1 MPTSRFTTTALAWV
15 LLLFLTACTAP
26 PPAETPTSGSATPAP
41 AMTPTGAS
49 GEDTGTITGSLSY
62 PSDGVPALLVYA
74 INTTNPDIFYSTR
87 TTSGDT
93 TFTIPNVEPG
103 DYHVVAY
110 LADAPDA
117 GLAGGYSEMVP
128 CGLTVECT
136 DHSLI
141 PVPVAAGETVEEVQ
155 VHDWYAPEGAFP
167 PRPDAPAAGGA
178 ATATS
183 GDTPASDS
191 LLAGY
196 EDALIMA
203 VTSRNYDMM
212 QNLMG
217 NPFTITGWRSS
228 GTTWAPTNA
237 AEQLRTRFY
246 GPENDVTFPEP
257 QPDLN
262 ELLGRDPAAMWG
274 ETVNVVSTLY
284 SRGWGRQG
292 NDDAI
297 LVIARRPDGAFYW
310 HGVVFATGGF

>member
-1 MPTSRFTTTALAWV
+1 MPTSRFMRTGLAWM

-26 PPAETPTSGSATPAP
+26 PPAETPTIVSATPAP
-41 AMTPTGAS
+41 AVTPTDAT
-49 GEDTGTITGSLSY
+49 GETTGTITGSLRY
-62 PSDGVPALLVYA
+62 PSDGVPELLVYA
-74 INTTNPDIFYSTR
+74 IDTANPDNFYTTR
-87 TTSGDT
+87 TESGAT
-93 TFTIPNVEPG
+93 TFTIPDVEPG

-128 CGLTVECT
+128 CGLTAECT
-136 DHSLI
+136 DHTLI
-141 PVPVAAGETVEEVQ
+141 PVTVAAGETVEEVQ

-167 PRPDAPAAGGA
+167 PRPDAAAGST
-178 ATATS
+178 ATTTS
-183 GDTPASDS
+183 GDTSPNDS

-228 GTTWAPTNA
+228 GTTWASANA

-246 GPENDVTFPEP
+246 GPENDVTFPDP
-257 QPDLN
+257 QPDLE
-262 ELLGRDPAAMWG
+262 ELLGRDPAVMWG

-284 SRGWGRQG
+284 STGWGRQG
-292 NDDAI
+292 NDDAL
-297 LVIARRPDGAFYW
+297 LVIAQRPDGAFYW